1 MPNDLTIS
9 GAGTPIAPPDR
20 ARSYEPAPTTTDLPK
35 PSGSG
40 PPPPSPTLRFDA
52 SLGILVIE
60 FHNDAGQVANTIPT
74 QRQLDAYRSRAESG
88 APPQTTPTDAATS
101 GTTANTESRSPPVTG
116 NGIAA

>member
-9 GAGTPIAPPDR
+9 GAATSVAPPDR
-20 ARSYEPAPTTTDLPK
+20 IRSNQPGPAASFEPKTP
-35 PSGSG
+35 G